1 MEKNR
6 YARHDEGET
15 ENQGQ
20 ILTKVVQVFTLDIK
34 VGQLLQQQ
42 SNLPAKKWWQ
52 FGKLK
57 KKEAK
62 LQQNYILAF
71 IM

>member
-15 ENQGQ
+15 KNQGQ

-42 SNLPAKKWWQ
+42 SNLPAKK
-52 FGKLK
+52 
-57 KKEAK
+57 
-62 LQQNYILAF
+62 
-71 IM
+71 